1 MAFDFKKE
9 FKEFYLPP
17 KKPAVV
23 TVPPMQ
29 FIAVRGAGD
38 PNEPDGAYQRV
49 LGLLYGI
56 AYTIK
61 MSKMGDHRID
71 GYFDFTVPP
80 LEGLWQQD
88 GSADGTIDNTRKDA
102 FQWISMIRM
111 PDFVTAADLEWARA
125 EAAAKKKNDYSDVE
139 YFRYDEG
146 LCVQCM
152 HIGSYDSEPETIAE
166 MHAFMQKNGLE
177 PDFSAV
183 RRHHEIYL
191 NDARRTAPE
200 KLKTVIRIPVRHI
213 G

>member
-17 KKPAVV
+17 KKPVLV

-38 PNEPDGAYQRV
+38 PNEPDGAYQRA

-56 AYTIK
+56 AYTVK
-61 MSKMGDHRID
+61 MSKMGDRRID

-80 LEGLWQQD
+80 PEGLWQQD

-125 EAAAKKKNDYSDVE
+125 EAAA
-139 YFRYDEG
+139 
-146 LCVQCM
+146 
-152 HIGSYDSEPETIAE
+152 
-166 MHAFMQKNGLE
+166 
-177 PDFSAV
+177 
-183 RRHHEIYL
+183 
-191 NDARRTAPE
+191 
-200 KLKTVIRIPVRHI
+200 
-213 G
+213 

>member
-17 KKPAVV
+17 KKPVLV

-38 PNEPDGAYQRV
+38 PNEPDGAYQRA

-56 AYTIK
+56 AYTVK
-61 MSKMGDHRID
+61 MSKMGDRRID

-80 LEGLWQQD
+80 PEGLWQQD

-125 EAAAKKKNDYSDVE
+125 EAAAKKKSDFSDVE

-152 HIGSYDSEPETIAE
+152 HIGSYDSEPETVAE
-166 MHAFMQKNGLE
+166 MHGFMQKNGLV

>member
-1 MAFDFKKE
+1 
-9 FKEFYLPP
+9 
-17 KKPAVV
+17 
-23 TVPPMQ
+23 
-29 FIAVRGAGD
+29 
-38 PNEPDGAYQRV
+38 
-49 LGLLYGI
+49 
-56 AYTIK
+56 
-61 MSKMGDHRID
+61 
-71 GYFDFTVPP
+71 
-80 LEGLWQQD
+80 
-88 GSADGTIDNTRKDA
+88 
-102 FQWISMIRM
+102 MIRM

-125 EAAAKKKNDYSDVE
+125 EAAAKKKSDLSDVE

-166 MHAFMQKNGLE
+166 MHAFMQKNSLV

-183 RRHHEIYL
+183 RQNHEIYL